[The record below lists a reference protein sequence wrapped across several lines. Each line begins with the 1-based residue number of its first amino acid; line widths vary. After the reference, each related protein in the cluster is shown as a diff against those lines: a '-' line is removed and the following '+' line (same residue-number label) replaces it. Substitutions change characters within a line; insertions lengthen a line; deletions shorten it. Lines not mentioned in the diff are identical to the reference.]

1 MKRSQLA
8 VVLVALAAAATVA
21 AGVATAAAED
31 PDRSPRDKRSPELEI
46 SVTPEVLVHPNGR
59 FRSVEI
65 AGEVSDD
72 EEIEDVYLASVE
84 SSDPGDSRDILGARI
99 GSFDDEVLLRAQ
111 RSPSWERRV
120 YRITF
125 VAIDTA
131 GNEARA
137 SATVVVPGRD

>member
-1 MKRSQLA
+1 VKRSQLA
-8 VVLVALAAAATVA
+8 VVLLALAAAAVA
-21 AGVATAAAED
+21 AGVAPAAAGD
-31 PDRSPRDKRSPELEI
+31 PDRPPRDKKPPELEI
-46 SVTPEVLVHPNGR
+46 SATPEVLAHPNGR

-111 RSPSWERRV
+111 RSASGERRV
-120 YRITF
+120 YRITY
-125 VAIDTA
+125 VAVDTA